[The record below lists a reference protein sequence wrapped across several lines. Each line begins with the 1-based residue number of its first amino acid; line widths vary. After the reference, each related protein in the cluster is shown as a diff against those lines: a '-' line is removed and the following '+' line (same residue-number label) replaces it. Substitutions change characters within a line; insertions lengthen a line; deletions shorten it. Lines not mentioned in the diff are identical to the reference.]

1 MNIHAK
7 IFSFICL
14 GTLLTTVSSQAVK
27 AEKEILPNFV
37 NFIYTKKRLDFSSKQ
52 SFKQIEKLL
61 SDQDNKALNRLSEKF
76 GYDPRDYRIEF
87 KIAGE
92 NITIFDSSYWIKMQI
107 RPTEGIVEV
116 NHQTIIRDKFWGST
130 QYYDH
135 PPIST
140 KFTLD
145 RNYCKAILRQD
156 DCTFTGTD
164 SVQLPNFIT
173 NHLMIKN
180 GMWQITYVESGKEIT
195 YSFRIG
201 YQSMPKGFNR
211 EISLREVNKDMCE
224 LFPDG
229 LICPRQ
235 IKAKRQKMI

>member
-92 NITIFDSSYWIKMQI
+92 NITIFDSSYWIKMRI
-107 RPTEGIVEV
+107 RPTEGIIEV
-116 NHQTIIRDKFWGST
+116 KHQTIIQDKLWHT
-130 QYYDH
+130 PQRYDH
-135 PPIST
+135 LPIST

-145 RNYCKAILRQD
+145 PNYCKAILRQD

-211 EISLREVNKDMCE
+211 EISLREVNEDMCQ

-235 IKAKRQKMI
+235 IKKIQKK

>member
-92 NITIFDSSYWIKMQI
+92 NITIFDSSYWIKMRI
-107 RPTEGIVEV
+107 RPTEGIIEV
-116 NHQTIIRDKFWGST
+116 KHQTIIQDKLWHT
-130 QYYDH
+130 PQRYDH
-135 PPIST
+135 LPIST

-145 RNYCKAILRQD
+145 PNYCKAILRQD

-164 SVQLPNFIT
+164 FVQLPNFIS

-211 EISLREVNKDMCE
+211 EISLREVNEDMCQ

-235 IKAKRQKMI
+235 IKKIQKK